1 MKFIISSGVLQKSLS
16 SISGVL
22 ISNPVVPILEN
33 FLLELDKGR
42 LVASASDL
50 QISMTTSISVDTDVP
65 GKIAIPAKILL
76 DTLKNLPEQP
86 ISFSV
91 NIDDSMT
98 EITSYKGTYKLGG
111 ELATDFP
118 NIPVA
123 TGDNRITVSSD
134 LLLDAISN
142 TLFSVGKDEMRP
154 AMTGVFLKLEKDKL
168 TFVATDANRLVKYVR
183 NDVNNEVEA
192 TMIIPKKAMQLLKA
206 SLPSNP
212 TEVEIQ
218 FSDSNAFFSFN
229 QTTMACRLID
239 EKYPDYD
246 SAIPLNNDKRLSV
259 SRTELLSSLKRLIIY
274 ANKSNYQIRYT
285 MQQDVLTIS
294 AEDTD
299 FANEAQEQIIAEYE
313 GRDMEVGFNAT
324 FMIDALTNMVGD
336 EIELNFSDPNRA
348 CIIVPREKTPE
359 ENILMLVMPVMINST
374 INDSFDGSDE
384 ESEDEEEEVNEEN
397 EE

>member
-33 FLLELDKGR
+33 FLLELDKGK
-42 LVASASDL
+42 LIASASDL
-50 QISMTTSISVDTDVP
+50 QISMTTSINVDTDEP

-91 NIDDSMT
+91 NTEDSMT

-111 ELATDFP
+111 ELASDFP
-118 NIPVA
+118 RIPGA
-123 TGDNRITVSSD
+123 SGDNKITVSSD

-142 TLFSVGKDEMRP
+142 TLFAVGKDEMRL
-154 AMTGVFLKLEKDKL
+154 AMTGVFLKLEKDKF
-168 TFVATDANRLVKYVR
+168 TFVATDANRLVKYIR
-183 NDVNNEVEA
+183 NDINNDVEA

-206 SLPSNP
+206 SLPSTP

-218 FSDSNAFFSFN
+218 FSESNAFFSFN
-229 QTTMACRLID
+229 HTTMACRLID

-246 SAIPLNNDKRLSV
+246 AAIPLNNDKRLSV
-259 SRTELLSSLKRLIIY
+259 SRPELLSSLKRLIIY

-285 MQQDVLTIS
+285 MKQDVLTIS

-299 FANEAQEQIIAEYE
+299 FANEAQESIIAEYE

-324 FMIDALTNMVGD
+324 YMIDALTNMVGD
-336 EIELNFSDPNRA
+336 EIELNFSSPNRA
-348 CIIVPREKTPE
+348 CILVPREKTPE
-359 ENILMLVMPVMINST
+359 ENILMLVMPVMINSA
-374 INDSFDGSDE
+374 INDEYDDADQE
-384 ESEDEEEEVNEEN
+384 EELEEEEAEDEE
-397 EE
+397 